1 MPCCTVVKPREAEG
15 IVLLHEVFDMRLIRL
30 NLENSGKDAALFE
43 LVDAIADLY
52 PEIDREK
59 MGDVIQEREKKLNTS
74 VSPGAAIP
82 HGYYPGLDR
91 VVGAIGI
98 SETGI
103 DYDAPDH
110 KPVHVIFM
118 IVMGESSQE
127 KHLRILSR
135 ILSLIESG
143 VLDRMV
149 SARSPREIH
158 DILVRFN

>member
-1 MPCCTVVKPREAEG
+1 M
-15 IVLLHEVFDMRLIRL
+15 LLHEVFDARLIRL
-30 NLENSGKDAALFE
+30 NLENSGKDAVFFE
-43 LVDAIADLY
+43 LIDAIADLY

-59 MGDVIQEREKKLNTS
+59 VGDVIQEREKKLNTS

-82 HGYYPGLDR
+82 HGYYPGLDG

-98 SETGI
+98 SKTGI

-118 IVMGESSQE
+118 IVMGESSRE
-127 KHLRILSR
+127 KHLRVLSR

-143 VLDRMV
+143 ALDRMV
-149 SARSPREIH
+149 AARSPQEIY
-158 DILVRFN
+158 DMLFRFN